1 MKNLLSIFAE
11 QNFSCKLIYLVSHY
25 FLSKKALEGARP
37 WNRAPISHARH
48 STGQHPKWCVSVC
61 SPSPPSASWISAI
74 AQNCGQKRHHPSAGS
89 WWWQICPSFMAGTR
103 VLKISYRYGSIE
115 KKCWGMWVDCWYSI
129 FLCCILNKTFQTNT
143 ILFHL
148 MNEKFYWGLE
158 RILLLSVFWEP
169 QICHKSGEGSTKPKL
184 WPLSFSAFRKP
195 RSCLAHP
202 PFPGRPAALSEETSW
217 TCD

>member
-1 MKNLLSIFAE
+1 MKLGSHLPCPAQCGAASQMVRQRLL
-11 QNFSCKLIYLVSHY
+11 
-25 FLSKKALEGARP
+25 
-37 WNRAPISHARH
+37 PI
-48 STGQHPKWCVSVC
+48 
-61 SPSPPSASWISAI
+61 PPSASWISAI

-103 VLKISYRYGSIE
+103 VLKIPYRYRSI
-115 KKCWGMWVDCWYSI
+115 KKCWGMGHWQKMGWLLLLYFFVPYSQ
-129 FLCCILNKTFQTNT
+129 LTFHNNT
-143 ILFHL
+143 ILLQL
-148 MNEKFYWGLE
+148 MNKKFYWGLE

-169 QICHKSGEGSTKPKL
+169 QICHKSGEDSTKPKL

-217 TCD
+217 KCD